1 MLAKKL
7 CHRSTTVKTNGKD
20 MKHDSFIDQARL
32 LAQREALTLTGSHA
46 VWRLESGAVRIDSL
60 GVDGP
65 ESLVRLGM
73 PGDLLGIESLLGVED
88 RFTVRALT
96 PSRLVAVNPL
106 AGTLLL
112 METVVMGYRRSR
124 QMVQLRTGSAEERV
138 KSLLVMLTDAGRVN
152 AGSSATCALPTLGDI
167 AGIVHIAPETVSRA
181 LASLREASFLQDCS
195 PKTAK
200 YKKLELRTH
209 RLVARN
215 MIPAGRVGAHC

>member
-1 MLAKKL
+1 
-7 CHRSTTVKTNGKD
+7 
-20 MKHDSFIDQARL
+20 MKHDSFIEQARL

-96 PSRLVAVNPL
+96 PSRLVAVSPV
-106 AGTLLL
+106 AGTLPQLL
-112 METVVMGYRRSR
+112 MEAVVTGYRRSR
-124 QMVQLRTGSAEERV
+124 EMVQLRTGSAEERV
-138 KSLLVMLTDAGRVN
+138 KSLLVLLAAAGRVN
-152 AGSSATCALPTLGDI
+152 AGGSATCALPTLGDI

-200 YKKLELRTH
+200 YRKLELRTH

-215 MIPAGRVGAHC
+215 MIPASRVGAHC

>member
-1 MLAKKL
+1 
-7 CHRSTTVKTNGKD
+7 
-20 MKHDSFIDQARL
+20 MKHDSFIEQARL
-32 LAQREALTLTGSHA
+32 LAQREALTLTGSHT
-46 VWRLESGAVRIDSL
+46 VWRLESGAVRIDSM

-96 PSRLVAVNPL
+96 PSRLVAVSPV
-106 AGTLLL
+106 AGTLPQLL
-112 METVVMGYRRSR
+112 METVVTGYRRSR

-152 AGSSATCALPTLGDI
+152 AGGSATCALPTLGDI

-200 YKKLELRTH
+200 YRKLELRTH
-209 RLVARN
+209 RLVARKI
-215 MIPAGRVGAHC
+215 IPASRVGAHC